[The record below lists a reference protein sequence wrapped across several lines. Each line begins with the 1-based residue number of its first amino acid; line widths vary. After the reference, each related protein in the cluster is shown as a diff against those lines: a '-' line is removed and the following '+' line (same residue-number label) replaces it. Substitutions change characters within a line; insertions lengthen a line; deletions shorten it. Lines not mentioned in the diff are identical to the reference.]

1 MFSSAISLLQ
11 LKRLI
16 AEEGHQ
22 IRFHMSISHHFVDI
36 QLFFCIS
43 EGAVFLR
50 ILTCTIL
57 VQIVER
63 RKELAIGCSS
73 ELVMLLLS
81 PSYLGSRYSATSSST
96 RYTICKLTDA
106 KWLDER
112 IGWIAKEDIWAG
124 TTSLQVGNIDL
135 QVTYLGKKLLVEGRD
150 CFIVLAERLDLIF
163 QVIDLVAEGF
173 LLWFLLLCTLL
184 ELVNVLLLWN
194 LHLVL
199 KLLDLIRLL
208 WQLVFHTVLE
218 ADLLLDFRAKS
229 LNDLLS
235 LLVFLLQLMMLLL
248 LESFYFILLILLG
261 FICFFFIAIIWVYQ
275 HRDISLYLLIIKPQL
290 LNGIQLLRNLMHG
303 LIGLAILA
311 LHILS
316 DAEHTIPEVL

>member
-106 KWLDER
+106 K
-112 IGWIAKEDIWAG
+112 
-124 TTSLQVGNIDL
+124 
-135 QVTYLGKKLLVEGRD
+135 
-150 CFIVLAERLDLIF
+150 
-163 QVIDLVAEGF
+163 
-173 LLWFLLLCTLL
+173 
-184 ELVNVLLLWN
+184 
-194 LHLVL
+194 
-199 KLLDLIRLL
+199 
-208 WQLVFHTVLE
+208 
-218 ADLLLDFRAKS
+218 
-229 LNDLLS
+229 
-235 LLVFLLQLMMLLL
+235 
-248 LESFYFILLILLG
+248 
-261 FICFFFIAIIWVYQ
+261 
-275 HRDISLYLLIIKPQL
+275 
-290 LNGIQLLRNLMHG
+290 
-303 LIGLAILA
+303 
-311 LHILS
+311 
-316 DAEHTIPEVL
+316 

>member
-1 MFSSAISLLQ
+1 
-11 LKRLI
+11 
-16 AEEGHQ
+16 
-22 IRFHMSISHHFVDI
+22 MSISHHFVDI

-43 EGAVFLR
+43 KGAVFLG

-73 ELVMLLLS
+73 ELVVLLLS
-81 PSYLGSRYSATSSST
+81 PGYLRSRYSATSSST

-112 IGWIAKEDIWAG
+112 IRRIAKEDIWAG
-124 TTSLQVGNIDL
+124 TTSLHVGNIDL

-163 QVIDLVAEGF
+163 QVLDLVAKGF

-184 ELVNVLLLWN
+184 ELMIVLLLCN

-235 LLVFLLQLMMLLL
+235 FLVFLLQLMTLLL
-248 LESFYFILLILLG
+248 LESFYLILLILLG
-261 FICFFFIAIIWVYQ
+261 FICFFFIAIIWVY
-275 HRDISLYLLIIKPQL
+275 
-290 LNGIQLLRNLMHG
+290 
-303 LIGLAILA
+303 
-311 LHILS
+311 
-316 DAEHTIPEVL
+316 